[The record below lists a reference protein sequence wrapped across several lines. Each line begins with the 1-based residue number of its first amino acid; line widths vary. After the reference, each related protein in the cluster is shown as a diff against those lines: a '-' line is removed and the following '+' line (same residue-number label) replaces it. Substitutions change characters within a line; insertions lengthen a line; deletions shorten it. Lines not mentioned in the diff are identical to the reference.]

1 MKIKLIV
8 LSTLLLC
15 GWGPCQPKPVA
26 PPVAPV
32 GPVPSVATVPVN
44 TELNAAKE
52 KIAADQSDK
61 SKMAANAEAITS
73 MNSGQPPGAR
83 TEGVKQEAAL
93 IKTVAGEPTPEDRA
107 AAAKR
112 AQVVAEGNAQAIAT
126 QYASAQ
132 VEAKT
137 QKTRADKAESDLA
150 TANTALAAVP
160 QQIADAIAKAQVE
173 AQKKSDAAFAAVQKK
188 QADDRVA
195 DAESTARKWQLA
207 ICYGVGALLLAGGVV
222 VLVAAVNVPMFGP
235 RAGFA
240 LMGAGGTLIAVG
252 VAVSAVQTFIDQHP
266 WIVGAGL
273 GTVGLLVV
281 VAVVLIYSNHQHHL
295 ASVIAT
301 TTTKPTTA

>member
-32 GPVPSVATVPVN
+32 SPVPSVATVPVN

-173 AQKKSDAAFAAVQKK
+173 AQKKSDAAFAAVQK

-195 DAESTARKWQLA
+195 DALA
-207 ICYGVGALLLAGGVV
+207 IFYGVGALLLAGGVV

-240 LMGAGGTLIAVG
+240 LMGAGGILIAVG

>member
-173 AQKKSDAAFAAVQKK
+173 AQKKSDAAFAAVQK

-195 DAESTARKWQLA
+195 DALA
-207 ICYGVGALLLAGGVV
+207 IFYGVGALLLAGGVV

-240 LMGAGGTLIAVG
+240 LMGAGGILIAVG